1 MEFLMP
7 RKLLRAVFALVAAI
21 AFAPFAHAQ
30 SEDDLLPVEQ
40 AFKLSAKIPEPG
52 KIALHWDIAPD
63 YYLYRT
69 RIKAKTAQAGA
80 TLGDL
85 DLPAGTKKHDE
96 FLGDVEVYH
105 KAIDATLPYTL
116 ADTIAKTL
124 AVTITVQGCHEVD
137 PKICYPPHPTTLTLD
152 VPDGPAS
159 AMVSTPSGSLKPFA
173 ADRTPQSKAE
183 AAPLSLASKL
193 GVTADTEPLPPEQAF
208 VFEAIAASPTSVLAR
223 WTMPKGYYL
232 YRDKSSVAL
241 AEGDGVRLGAPQWPK
256 GTDHTDEH
264 FGTVVVYF
272 DQVELPIPLARE
284 KRAAQTIKLD
294 AEYQGCQDNGICYP
308 VMTKT
313 VSIEMPKATADEL
326 SAAKAAFVPAANPAS
341 PSPGPGSGPGQALRP
356 ASPASGRGD
365 NAAGRGEP
373 AGVAQSEEQ
382 ALAANLSSNRWLA
395 LLSFFGFGLLLAFTP
410 CVFPMIPILSGII
423 AGSGEN
429 ISTRRAFVLSVV
441 YVLATCVVFTIAG
454 VIAGLAGAN
463 LQAAFQKPWILWSFA
478 ILFVLLSLSMFGFY
492 ELQLPSSWQSKIA
505 DISNKQKGGSLIG
518 VAIMG
523 LLSAL
528 IVGPCVAPPLAAA
541 VLYISQTRDPVF
553 GGVALFVLSLGMG
566 VPLVVFGTAAGKLL
580 PRAGAWMDAVKAVF
594 GVLFLSLAIWMLARI
609 LDAFWIMLMSGALLI
624 ASAVYL
630 GALERLP
637 DGVSG
642 WRRLWKAL
650 GIVLLVAGAAELI
663 GAAAGGRDVTQPLA
677 GIVASGGKEAGSNAL
692 AFRTIKSVADLDR
705 EIAAAA
711 AAKQPVML
719 DFYADW
725 CVSCKEMD
733 KFTFSQPDVQRALS
747 GVVLLKADV
756 TANDETDQAL
766 LKRFAL
772 FGPPATIFFADG
784 SERRA
789 LRLIGFE
796 KAEDFLARIGKVR
809 S

>member
-1 MEFLMP
+1 MT

-21 AFAPFAHAQ
+21 GLAPLAHAQ

-40 AFKLSAKIPEPG
+40 AFKLSAKIAEPG

-63 YYLYRT
+63 YYLYRA
-69 RIKAKTAQAGA
+69 RIKAKTSQAGA
-80 TLGDL
+80 ALGDL

-116 ADTIAKTL
+116 ADAATKTL

-137 PKICYPPHPTTLTLD
+137 PKICYPPHAMPVTLD
-152 VPDGPAS
+152 VPAGSASGAPDTDATHAS
-159 AMVSTPSGSLKPFA
+159 A
-173 ADRTPQSKAE
+173 
-183 AAPLSLASKL
+183 ASKL
-193 GVTADTEPLPPEQAF
+193 TLNLGNGQPLAGNDNEPLPPEQAF
-208 VFEAIAASPTSVLAR
+208 VFEAIAASPTGILAR

-241 AEGDGVRLGAPQWPK
+241 ASGDGVELGAPQWPK
-256 GTDHTDEH
+256 GVEHTDEH
-264 FGTVVVYF
+264 FGAVVVYF
-272 DQVELPIPLARE
+272 DQVELPIALSRTKGAVQ
-284 KRAAQTIKLD
+284 AITLN

-308 VMTKT
+308 VMTKK
-313 VSIEMPKATADEL
+313 VSVEMPAATAEEL
-326 SAAKAAFVPAANPAS
+326 AAATAAFVAAVDQKL
-341 PSPGPGSGPGQALRP
+341 PSPGLRP
-356 ASPASGRGD
+356 ASPAGGRGD
-365 NAAGRGEP
+365 GASPGAASNTG
-373 AGVAQSEEQ
+373 QSEEQ
-382 ALAANLSSNRWLA
+382 TLAANLSSNRWLA

-429 ISTRRAFVLSVV
+429 ISTRRAFVLSAV

-454 VIAGLAGAN
+454 IVAGLAGSN

-492 ELQLPSSWQSKIA
+492 ELQLPSSWQSRIA

-553 GGVALFVLSLGMG
+553 GGLALFVLSVGMG
-566 VPLVVFGTAAGKLL
+566 APLVVFGTAAGKLL

-594 GVLFLSLAIWMLARI
+594 GVMFLGLAVWMLARI
-609 LDAFWIMLMSGALLI
+609 LDSFWIMLMTGALLI

-637 DGVSG
+637 EGVSG

-650 GIVLLVAGAAELI
+650 GIVLLIAGAAELL

-677 GIVASGGKEAGSNAL
+677 GIESSGGKESGSNTL

-705 EIAAAA
+705 EVAAAA
-711 AAKQPVML
+711 QANQPVML

-725 CVSCKEMD
+725 CVSCKEME
-733 KFTFSQPDVQRALS
+733 KFTFARVDVQQALS
-747 GVVLLKADV
+747 GFVLLKADV

-772 FGPPATIFFADG
+772 FGPPATIFFSAGD
-784 SERRA
+784 ERRA

-796 KAEDFLARIGKVR
+796 KAEDFIARLGKLR
-809 S
+809 G

>member
-1 MEFLMP
+1 MRMFW
-7 RKLLRAVFALVAAI
+7 RGSFVLLAALGLAAVAQ
-21 AFAPFAHAQ
+21 AQ
-30 SEDDLLPVEQ
+30 SEDDLLPVDQ
-40 AFKLSAKIPEPG
+40 AFKLSAKAAEPG
-52 KIALHWDIAPD
+52 RIALHWEIAPD

-69 RIKAKTAQAGA
+69 RIKAKTAQAGV

-85 DLPAGTKKHDE
+85 DLPAGEKKHDE

-105 KAIDATLPYTL
+105 HAVDATLPYTL
-116 ADTIAKTL
+116 ADAAAKTVS
-124 AVTITVQGCHEVD
+124 VTITVQGCHEVD
-137 PKICYPPHPTTLTLD
+137 PKICYPPHPTPVTLD
-152 VPDGPAS
+152 VPAS
-159 AMVSTPSGSLKPFA
+159 GGAQAASDAGSSSGLSSGGSSSGLKLNLGGGQSLSA
-173 ADRTPQSKAE
+173 A
-183 AAPLSLASKL
+183 ASN
-193 GVTADTEPLPPEQAF
+193 EPLPPEQAF

-232 YRDKSSVAL
+232 YRDKSSVTL
-241 AEGDGVRLGAPQWPK
+241 TDGDGVTLGAPQWK
-256 GTDHTDEH
+256 TGVDHTDEH
-264 FGTVVVYF
+264 FGTVEVYF
-272 DQVELPIPLARE
+272 DEAELPIPLVRE
-284 KRAAQTIKLD
+284 KGAAQKITLN

-308 VMTKT
+308 VMTKA
-313 VSIEMPKATADEL
+313 VNVELPEATAQEL
-326 SAAKAAFVPAANPAS
+326 AAAAVNQAL
-341 PSPGPGSGPGQALRP
+341 PSPGQRP

-365 NAAGRGEP
+365 VG
-373 AGVAQSEEQ
+373 QSEEQ
-382 ALAANLSSNRWLA
+382 VLAANLSSNRLLA

-454 VIAGLAGAN
+454 VVAGLAGAN

-478 ILFVLLSLSMFGFY
+478 TLFVLLSLSMFGFY

-541 VLYISQTRDPVF
+541 VLYISQQRDPVF
-553 GGVALFVLSLGMG
+553 GGLALFVLSLGMG
-566 VPLVVFGTAAGKLL
+566 APLVVFGTAAGKFM

-594 GVLFLSLAIWMLARI
+594 GVLFLGLAIWMLSRI
-609 LDAFWIMLMSGALLI
+609 LDGFWIMLMTGALLV

-642 WRRLWKAL
+642 WRKLWKAL
-650 GIVLLVAGAAELI
+650 GIVLLIAGAAELI

-677 GIVASGGKEAGSNAL
+677 GIAASGGGDKHADEL
-692 AFRTIKSVADLDR
+692 PFRTIKSVADLDR
-705 EIAAAA
+705 EVAAAA
-711 AAKQPVML
+711 AAGKPLML

-725 CVSCKEMD
+725 CVSCKEME
-733 KFTFSQPDVQRALS
+733 KFTFTQPEVHSGLS
-747 GVVLLKADV
+747 DFVLLKADV

-772 FGPPATIFFADG
+772 FGPPATIFFKGG
-784 SERRA
+784 SELRA

-796 KAEDFLARIGKVR
+796 KAQAFVARIGKTR
-809 S
+809 G